1 MSGQQRLRIE
11 VWSDVVCPWCYIGK
25 RRLDKALDQ
34 FGHADEVEVVWRSF
48 QLDPAHREG
57 VREPVYD
64 ALARKTGGSPAQVRA
79 MTGQLAELG
88 AAEGLAYDF
97 DRAVFVNTF
106 DAHRLNQLGRAHGL
120 GSQTHER
127 LMRAHLIEG
136 EVVDDV
142 ETLVQ
147 LGNEVGIPA
156 DEARKVLAGDAYAAD
171 VLEDT
176 REAQA
181 LGASG
186 VPFFV
191 LNRTYGL
198 SGAQPVD
205 TFLSALRK
213 AAAAPGTAAR

>member
-1 MSGQQRLRIE
+1 MNGQQRLRIE

-57 VREPVYD
+57 AREAVYD

-79 MTGQLAELG
+79 MTGQLAQLG

-97 DRAVFVNTF
+97 DRAVLVNTF

-120 GSQTHER
+120 GTQTHER
-127 LMRAHLIEG
+127 LMRAHLTEG
-136 EVVDDV
+136 EILDDT
-142 ETLVQ
+142 ETLVR
-147 LGNEVGIPA
+147 LGNDVGIPA
-156 DEARKVLAGDAYAAD
+156 EETRTVLAGDAYAAD
-171 VLEDT
+171 VLQDT
-176 REAQA
+176 RQAQA
-181 LGASG
+181 LGAGG
-186 VPFFV
+186 VPFFA

-205 TFLSALRK
+205 TFLSALHK
-213 AAAAPGTAAR
+213 AAATPGTATR